1 MNRTYDQWKE
11 SFIDKVRVR
20 MQVDADLKDRGDVV
34 IQPVSRVNVGIL
46 EGITMPYLT
55 EAGLSPVIFLNDLY
69 EEYQS
74 GIPEDILVWRTVNQ
88 FSAGKDVPFNMDAI
102 KDYAAV
108 KDDLRFRVSGYEQN
122 RGWAEAMVS
131 VKEGDFVYSCYLP
144 IYHEAF
150 GRASI
155 SITKENAVNWGVSY
169 EQILMDAKA
178 GSMKQPV
185 ELKSTMEIL
194 GEACDLF
201 EGEPT
206 DYYAHPEHLPEEENL
221 FVLRE
226 KDSLYGASV
235 IARADVLKQ
244 VGKILNDDYY
254 VLPSSTQEVLLIP
267 AKRWNDPERLA
278 EMVREINETEVEPR
292 ERLTDHVQFY
302 DRSRE
307 RLMNAVEY
315 RYQKRSQER
324 MDSGRIMARN
334 RSVRDDYER

>member
-11 SFIDKVRVR
+11 SFVDKVRVR
-20 MQVDADLKDRGDVV
+20 MQVDADLKNRGDVV
-34 IQPVSRVNVGIL
+34 IQPVSRVNRGTL
-46 EGITMPYLT
+46 EGITMPNLT
-55 EAGLSPVIFLNDLY
+55 QAGLSPVIYLNDLY
-69 EEYQS
+69 EEYRL

-88 FSAGKDVPFNMDAI
+88 FSEKKDVSLNVDAL
-102 KDYAAV
+102 KDYDAV
-108 KDDLRFRVSGYEQN
+108 KDELRFRVSGYEQN
-122 RGWAEAMVS
+122 LGWAEAMVS

-144 IYHEAF
+144 FYHEEI

-155 SITKENAVNWGVSY
+155 NITKEQAGKWGVSC

-185 ELKSTMEIL
+185 ELKSIMEIL

-206 DYYAHPEHLPEEENL
+206 DYYAHPEPLPEEENM

-226 KDSLYGASV
+226 KDSLYGAAV

-267 AKRWNDPERLA
+267 AKRWDDPEKLS
-278 EMVREINETEVEPR
+278 EMVREINETEVEPGD
-292 ERLTDHVQFY
+292 RLSDHVQFY

-307 RLMNAVEY
+307 RLMNALEY

-324 MDSGRIMARN
+324 MDSGRVMSRK